1 MNQKVE
7 NYKKLNIF
15 IFLFN
20 GDIVKDHKKKTT
32 LRKLKDLINKKLS
45 NEQ

>member
-7 NYKKLNIF
+7 NYNKLNIF

-20 GDIVKDHKKKTT
+20 GHIVKDHKKK
-32 LRKLKDLINKKLS
+32 DNFKKTKRFDKQ
-45 NEQ
+45 ETHH

>member
-7 NYKKLNIF
+7 NYNKLNIF

-20 GDIVKDHKKKTT
+20 GHIVKDHKEKTI